1 MNRIL
6 QLSEEYRKLLDYR
19 NYVKEEQFYRKD
31 IDITKEETANSMKK
45 LELSLLDDKI
55 NAMQETIAE
64 YIIGLLPEGKE
75 KNSLFHALK
84 ESNNNEV
91 VRTATIKIFEELTYA
106 LKHIEI
112 KYDDCGPNIV
122 NIENWS
128 LIREG
133 TIWKVRRPDGWEY
146 DKTWKNQET
155 AKEFALKKKREME
168 AKGYVVVKEKTE
180 AALSMKEKRLALGL
194 SQSALAERSGL
205 PVQRIQRIEQGV
217 TNINT
222 IDIAAAYCLAK
233 ALKCNIEDI
242 MISEEQVRYV
252 MKKEKRSTKKRHNN
266 L

>member
-1 MNRIL
+1 MNKIL

-19 NYVKEEQFYRKD
+19 NYVKEGQFYWKD
-31 IDITKEETANSMKK
+31 IDIKKEETANSMQK

-55 NAMQETIAE
+55 NAMQGTIAE

-84 ESNNNEV
+84 ESNEI
-91 VRTATIKIFEELTYA
+91 VRTATIKIFEELTCA

-112 KYDDCGPNIV
+112 KYEDDCGPNIV

-128 LIREG
+128 LVREG
-133 TIWKVRRPDGWEY
+133 AMWKVRRPDGWEY
-146 DKTWKNQET
+146 DKTWKKQET

-168 AKGYVVVKEKTE
+168 AKGYVVVKEKTK

-252 MKKEKRSTKKRHNN
+252 MKKEKGDKRI
-266 L
+266 

>member
-31 IDITKEETANSMKK
+31 IDIKEETANSMQK

-64 YIIGLLPEGKE
+64 YIIGLLPEDKE
-75 KNSLFHALK
+75 KRALLYALK
-84 ESNNNEV
+84 ESNNSEIV
-91 VRTATIKIFEELTYA
+91 CTATIKIFEELAYV
-106 LKHIEI
+106 LKHIGI
-112 KYDDCGPNIV
+112 KYEEDCELNVV

-128 LIREG
+128 LVREG
-133 TIWKVRRPDGWEY
+133 AKWKVRRPDGWEY
-146 DKTWKNQET
+146 DKAWKNQET
-155 AKEFALKKKREME
+155 AKEFALTKKREMG

-205 PVQRIQRIEQGV
+205 PVQRIQRIEQGI

-222 IDIAAAYCLAK
+222 IDIAAALQLAK
-233 ALKCNIEDI
+233 ALQCNIEDL
-242 MISEEQVRYV
+242 MINEEQVRYV
-252 MKKEKRSTKKRHNN
+252 MKKAKK
-266 L
+266 